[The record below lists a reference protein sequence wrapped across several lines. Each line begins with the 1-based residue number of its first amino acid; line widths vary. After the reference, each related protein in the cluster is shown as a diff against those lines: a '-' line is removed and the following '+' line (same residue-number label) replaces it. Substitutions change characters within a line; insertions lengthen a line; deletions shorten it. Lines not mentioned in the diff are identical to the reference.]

1 MSRKFLHMVTLL
13 TGLLIFSSKTCEPD
27 IVPVEQTDMKTNQD
41 SVLRKIKNDFEADY
55 LYNEQLRNFGE
66 RAKQKL
72 LDFTDLLTLYSDK
85 RMDTVFKQQI
95 NDMIIRLFYHCDAE
109 IPFSIIQMNPAG
121 KTKNT
126 LSHLLQ
132 QIDVADCSPIRF
144 TVHNLK
150 TIEPFDSDS
159 IDRYTGTLGCQFRMA
174 YLTENDT
181 LLLKETSNRIKIIL
195 TRAEKQFGDGVYRK
209 IWQVYLD
216 DIK

>member
-1 MSRKFLHMVTLL
+1 MVTLL
-13 TGLLIFSSKTCEPD
+13 TGLLTLSSKTCEPD
-27 IVPVEQTDMKTNQD
+27 IVPVEQTDMKVTQD
-41 SVLRKIKNDFEADY
+41 SVLREIKNDFEADY

-95 NDMIIRLFYHCDAE
+95 NGMIIRLFYHSDAE
-109 IPFSIIQMNPAG
+109 IPLSFVQMNPAG

-132 QIDVADCSPIRF
+132 QIDVADYSAIRF

-181 LLLKETSNRIKIIL
+181 LLLKESSNRIKIIV
-195 TRAEKQFGDGVYRK
+195 TRAEKQFGDVVYRK
-209 IWQVYLD
+209 VWQVYLD